1 MIGRGS
7 TGETSNRTRR
17 PDEALDWRVL
27 LLRSVIAAWVKGM
40 ARMG

>member
-1 MIGRGS
+1 LVVEALVRRQIGR
-7 TGETSNRTRR
+7 RDRMK
-17 PDEALDWRVL
+17 ALDWRVL